1 MDEDEVNSFNF
12 VGWPSFWRT

>member
-1 MDEDEVNSFNF
+1 VDEYEVNTFNF

>member
-1 MDEDEVNSFNF
+1 VDADEVNTFIF